1 MSERTKIEQ
10 GKPKKLSY
18 MEEEDG
24 EEEDEE
30 EEDDED
36 EDEEEEEEE
45 DEASD
50 ARSRARSRPSLP
62 HPVRERAERSDRAP
76 PTSCTVT
83 TVTTPATRKAAAT
96 PALTTLCCHRN
107 SSWRPSWTCGGIL
120 KVYVR
125 IECACLQQTSRQH
138 VRLPS

>member
-1 MSERTKIEQ
+1 MSESTKLEQ
-10 GKPKKLSY
+10 GKSKKLSY
-18 MEEEDG
+18 MEE
-24 EEEDEE
+24 
-30 EEDDED
+30 
-36 EDEEEEEEE
+36 EEEEEEE

-62 HPVRERAERSDRAP
+62 HPVRERAERSDCAP

-83 TVTTPATRKAAAT
+83 TVTMPATRKAAAT

-120 KVYVR
+120 KVYVK
-125 IECACLQQTSRQH
+125 IKCACLQHTSRQH
-138 VRLPS
+138 VRLSS

>member
-62 HPVRERAERSDRAP
+62 HPVRERSDRAP

-107 SSWRPSWTCGGIL
+107 SSCRPSWTCGGIL

-125 IECACLQQTSRQH
+125 IECACL
-138 VRLPS
+138 